1 MAMLNNKR
9 VNHMKLPY
17 SSIFQ
22 LFIPPGRILRRHRAR
37 RQQRVDHRGSGRAQG
52 EASEAGPTGPA
63 PCGNTFKKKGVKWCW
78 YVLFKCFIVLVYITF
93 DHNF

>member
-63 PCGNTFKKKGVKWCW
+63 PCGNTLKKKRCEMMLICV
-78 YVLFKCFIVLVYITF
+78 V
-93 DHNF
+93 